1 MEFHHFRST
10 SRDQLPA
17 YDSRESGSIDLFWTT
32 MAEVHS
38 VADLEIYRFP
48 FLSRLA
54 QALLVWLQ

>member
-1 MEFHHFRST
+1 MEFHNFRST
-10 SRDQLPA
+10 SMDQLPA
-17 YDSRESGSIDLFWTT
+17 YDST

-38 VADLEIYRFP
+38 VADLETYRFP

>member
-1 MEFHHFRST
+1 MEFHNFRST
-10 SRDQLPA
+10 LRVQLPT
-17 YDSRESGSIDLFWTT
+17 YDSHESGAIDLYWTT

-38 VADLEIYRFP
+38 VADLETYRFP